1 MSDWSLLSGDLSG
14 DDVATSIKSD
24 DGFQMVT
31 RTTISTAGIRTA
43 NVATWLQTQFEAD
56 APIERS
62 PQNNSVSPYAS
73 KTTENTATIANQIAS
88 VPNIFKNDEFMASE
102 ITSNLEVPTVQTET
116 APQAII
122 EDQAIPTIKLFPTKL
137 APEETNSNSSMTKPE
152 ATITPKIAVAASQRS
167 MPFKQAVKGSKTS
180 NIAAKSISSE
190 ENEQSSGGSMPNHK
204 LSTSFK
210 RGVSSISSAN
220 LRHCVI
226 RISSNPFTMPS
237 EISAGVEARYE
248 KEGII
253 GMLNDILWANFY
265 LLDNPKSSFWK
276 EVLRAASAKI
286 PLAMECWVMVK
297 GCTERVYKIL
307 MKRNMLEYGNK
318 KLFNKNA
325 FFFTFSLGKLN
336 WEYLGAEPDFQKLL
350 VRRGPPSIVHH
361 NFQTRSSEVPNPW
374 SP

>member
-24 DGFQMVT
+24 DGFEMVT
-31 RTTISTAGIRTA
+31 RTTISTAGVRTA
-43 NVATWLQTQFEAD
+43 NGATWLQTQFEAD

-73 KTTENTATIANQIAS
+73 KTTENTAAIANQIAS

-122 EDQAIPTIKLFPTKL
+122 EDQAIPTIKLFPTKV
-137 APEETNSNSSMTKPE
+137 APEETNPNSSMTKPE

-237 EISAGVEARYE
+237 EISAGIEARYE

-253 GMLNDILWANFY
+253 GMLNDILWANVY
-265 LLDNPKSSFWK
+265 LLDNLKSSFWK

-307 MKRNMLEYGNK
+307 MKRNMLKYGNK

-325 FFFTFSLGKLN
+325 FSVTSTIFRN
-336 WEYLGAEPDFQKLL
+336 C
-350 VRRGPPSIVHH
+350 
-361 NFQTRSSEVPNPW
+361 
-374 SP
+374 